1 MTPSIFRHPS
11 RERSTKSAHFSSIS
25 CLGRWEQ
32 PSAVGVMSIVTL
44 EGLSSPWPAMLCV
57 KATEAVER

>member
-1 MTPSIFRHPS
+1 MTPSIFSHLS
-11 RERSTKSAHFSSIS
+11 CERSTKSAHFSSIS
-25 CLGRWEQ
+25 WLRRREQ
-32 PSAVGVMSIVTL
+32 PSAVGVMSIVTF